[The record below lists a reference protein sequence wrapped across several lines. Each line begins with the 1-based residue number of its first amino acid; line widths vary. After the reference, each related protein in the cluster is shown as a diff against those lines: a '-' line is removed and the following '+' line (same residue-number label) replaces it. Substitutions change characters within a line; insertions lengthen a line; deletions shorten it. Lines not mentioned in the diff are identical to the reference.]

1 MRQHDGLTVTP
12 QAETTVA
19 TGGAPSPAR
28 RWRRFVAIGVVLA
41 VVGTLGWLW
50 QSSRLAAAYSISSM
64 GIADYGGGPAAVT
77 AHDHALGQS
86 ITTFTADRSRPADVA
101 VTLVARQGSVPLADG
116 RRITGYT
123 LNGSTPGPTIR
134 ARQGQ
139 LVEVHLVNESVSAGV
154 TLHWHGVD
162 VPNSVDGVAGVT
174 QDAVMPGHDFTYRF
188 VARDAGTYWYHSH
201 QVSHEQVQ
209 QGLLGALVISPAA
222 PVPSVAHDEV
232 VLVHTYAGARTVG
245 GRAGDVRI
253 PAVPGDRVRL
263 RVINTDN
270 GPMPVW
276 VGGSGYRVLAVD
288 GTDVHGPTVVR
299 DESLTITA
307 GGRADVEVTVPAA
320 GAARLQLA
328 GAAVVVGPDQA
339 ASAPLPRPSRELDL
353 LAYGT
358 PAPLGFDPG
367 QATRRF
373 TYAIGRRP
381 GLVDG
386 KPGLWW
392 TINGRLYP
400 DVPMFVVRQGDV
412 VRMTLSNTS
421 GEPHPMHL
429 HGHHVVVLSRNGVAA
444 TGSPWVVDSLNL
456 GNGDTFEVAFVADNP
471 GIWMDHCHNLPHA
484 TEGLV
489 AHLMYEGVRTPFLI
503 RGPSH
508 NQPE

>member
-1 MRQHDGLTVTP
+1 MPPREGP
-12 QAETTVA
+12 
-19 TGGAPSPAR
+19 PR
-28 RWRRFVAIGVVLA
+28 RWRQLVAIGVVLL

-50 QSSRLAAAYSISSM
+50 QSSRLAAAYSLNSM
-64 GIADYGGGPAAVT
+64 GVADYGGGPVPVSG
-77 AHDHALGQS
+77 HDHSLGRS
-86 ITTFTADRSRPADVA
+86 ITTFTAAPGRPADVS
-101 VTLVARQGSVPLADG
+101 VSLVARQGRVQLADG
-116 RRITGYT
+116 RVVTGYS

-134 ARQGQ
+134 ARQGD
-139 LVEVHLVNESVSAGV
+139 LVEVRLVNESVRAGV

-162 VPNSVDGVAGVT
+162 VPNSADGVAGVT

-222 PVPSVAHDEV
+222 RTPVDLRTAADET
-232 VLVHTYAGARTVG
+232 VLVHTYAGVRTVN
-245 GRAGDVRI
+245 GRAGDLRV
-253 PAVPGDRVRL
+253 PASPGERVRL

-270 GPMPVW
+270 GPMPIW
-276 VGGSGYRVLAVD
+276 VGGSAYRVLAID
-288 GTDVHGPTVVR
+288 GTDVHGPTPVQ
-299 DESLTITA
+299 DQSLTLTA
-307 GGRADVEVTVPAA
+307 GARADLEVTVPAA

-328 GAAVVVGPDQA
+328 GVAVVVGPA
-339 ASAPLPRPSRELDL
+339 NLASPSVPKPTRELDL

-358 PAPLGFDPG
+358 PVPLGFDPER
-367 QATRRF
+367 ATRRF
-373 TYAIGRRP
+373 AYAIGRRP

-386 KPGLWW
+386 RPGLWW

-400 DVPMFVVRQGDV
+400 DVPMFVVSEGDV

-429 HGHHVVVLSRNGVAA
+429 HGHHVVVLARNGVAA

-456 GNGDTFEVAFVADNP
+456 GNGETYEVAFVADNP
-471 GIWMDHCHNLPHA
+471 GVWMDHCHNLPHA

-489 AHLMYEGVRTPFLI
+489 AHLMYDGVRTPFLI
-503 RGPSH
+503 RGASD

>member
-1 MRQHDGLTVTP
+1 M
-12 QAETTVA
+12 VA
-19 TGGAPSPAR
+19 
-28 RWRRFVAIGVVLA
+28 A

-50 QSSRLAAAYSISSM
+50 QSSRLAAAYSINAM
-64 GIADYGGGPAAVT
+64 GVADYGGGPVPSGG
-77 AHDHALGQS
+77 HQHGLGRS
-86 ITTFTADRSRPADVA
+86 VTTFVADPSRAADVS
-101 VTLVARQGSVPLADG
+101 VTLVARHGVVRLADG
-116 RRITGYT
+116 RQITGYT

-139 LVEVHLVNESVSAGV
+139 LVEVRLVNESVPAGV

-162 VPNSVDGVAGVT
+162 VPNADDGVAGVT

-188 VARDAGTYWYHSH
+188 VATSSGTYWYHSH

-209 QGLLGALVISPAA
+209 QGLLGALVISP
-222 PVPSVAHDEV
+222 VAGATGTPEAEDEV
-232 VLVHTYAGARTVG
+232 VLVHTYAGVRTIN
-245 GRAGDVRI
+245 GRAADVRL
-253 PAVPGDRVRL
+253 PAAPGTPVRL

-270 GPMPVW
+270 GPMPAW
-276 VGGSGYRVLAVD
+276 VGGSAYRVLAVD
-288 GTDVHGPTVVR
+288 GTDVHGPTSVTGQ
-299 DESLTITA
+299 SLTITA
-307 GGRADVEVTVPAA
+307 GGRVDLEVTAPPS
-320 GAARLQLA
+320 GAARLELA
-328 GAAVVVGPDQA
+328 GAAVVVGADGADGA
-339 ASAPLPRPSRELDL
+339 ASRPTPKPDHELDL
-353 LAYGT
+353 LSYGT
-358 PAPLGFDPG
+358 SAPLGFDPG
-367 QATRRF
+367 HATRRF
-373 TYAIGRRP
+373 SYAIGRRP

-400 DVPMFVVRQGDV
+400 DVPMFVVAEGDV

-456 GNGDTFEVAFVADNP
+456 GNDETYEIAFVADNP
-471 GIWMDHCHNLPHA
+471 GVWMDHCHNLPHA

-489 AHLMYEGVRTPFLI
+489 AHLMYEGVRSPFLI
-503 RGPSH
+503 RGPSD